1 MTRFA
6 AVLALA
12 ALLVGSGAAPRA
24 AGDGPPAGT
33 DLWIVNADG
42 SHRRQLTHD
51 SVPDFQPAVSPTGP
65 LIAWARGTPAQIWS
79 MRLDG
84 TAMKQLT
91 TMPEDT
97 FDPQWSPD
105 GRRLAFMSWDASACG
120 PGSTKC
126 AVTDVWVINDDGS
139 SPQLLGSGIHPRWSR
154 DGHKLVYYEFT
165 PNIESRGLMVARVDQ
180 SGVTGGTFVP
190 ARFLA
195 PMASPPAWSLRGRIA
210 FTYGSSTGGRRVD
223 VVGAIGSP
231 RRRIGPG
238 TAPAWSPNGRT
249 LAVVRNGEIW
259 LSDPTGGH
267 RRRLVRAAPDQGL
280 VPVWSPNGTFL
291 AYQGG
296 NGIRVVRAVRPAR
309 PHGVGRGIPGCCGYD
324 TGSSPPSWTRDSRRL
339 VFAQ

>member
-6 AVLALA
+6 ALLALA

-24 AGDGPPAGT
+24 AGYGPPVGT

-42 SHRRQLTHD
+42 AHRRQLTHD
-51 SVPDFQPAVSPTGP
+51 SVPDFQPAVSSTGP
-65 LIAWARGTPAQIWS
+65 VIAWARGTPSQIWS

-91 TMPEDT
+91 TMPEDS

-105 GRRLAFMSWDASACG
+105 GRWLAFMSWDSSACG

-126 AVTDVWVINDDGS
+126 AVTDVWVINADGS
-139 SPQLLGSGIHPRWSR
+139 IPRLLGPGIHPRWSR

-165 PNIESRGLMVARVDQ
+165 PNIESRGLMLAHVDQ
-180 SGVTGGTFVP
+180 SGGTGGMLLP
-190 ARFLA
+190 ASFLA
-195 PMASPPAWSLRGRIA
+195 PMASPPAWSRGGRIA
-210 FTYGSSTGGRRVD
+210 FTYGSSTRGRRVD
-223 VVGAIGSP
+223 VVGAKGSP
-231 RRRIGPG
+231 RRRIGSG

-267 RRRLVRAAPDQGL
+267 RRRLVRTALDQGL
-280 VPVWSPNGTFL
+280 VPVWSPNGKFL

-296 NGIRVVRAVRPAR
+296 NGIRVVRAVCPAR
-309 PHGVGRGIPGCCGYD
+309 PHGVGRGILGCCGYE
-324 TGSSPPSWTRDSRRL
+324 TGSSPPSWTRDSQRL

>member
-1 MTRFA
+1 MTRLA

-24 AGDGPPAGT
+24 AGEGPPVGT
-33 DLWIVNADG
+33 DLWIVNGDG

-51 SVPDFQPAVSPTGP
+51 SVPDFQPAASPTRP
-65 LIAWARGTPAQIWS
+65 LIAWARGTPSQIWS

-105 GRRLAFMSWDASACG
+105 GRQIAFMSWDFSACG

-126 AVTDVWVINDDGS
+126 AVTDVRVINADGS
-139 SPQLLGSGIHPRWSR
+139 NPRLLGSGIHPRWSR

-165 PNIESRGLMVARVDQ
+165 PNIESAGLMLARVDQ
-180 SGVTGGTFVP
+180 SAGTSGMLLS
-190 ARFLA
+190 ASFLA
-195 PMASPPAWSLRGRIA
+195 PMASAPAWSRRGWIA
-210 FTYGSSTGGRRVD
+210 FTHGTSTRGGRVD
-223 VVGAIGSP
+223 VVGAKGSP
-231 RRRIGPG
+231 RRRIGAG
-238 TAPAWSPNGRT
+238 AAPAWSPNGRT

-259 LSDPTGGH
+259 LSDPTGAH
-267 RRRLVRAAPDQGL
+267 RRRLVRAALDPGL
-280 VPVWSPNGTFL
+280 VPVWSPDGKFL

-296 NGIRVVRAVRPAR
+296 NGIRVVRAVRPAK
-309 PHGVGRGIPGCCGYD
+309 PHRVGRGILSCCGYD
-324 TGSSPPSWTRDSRRL
+324 SGSSPPSWTRDSRRL

>member
-1 MTRFA
+1 MTRLA
-6 AVLALA
+6 AVLALI
-12 ALLVGSGAAPRA
+12 ALVAGSGAAPRA
-24 AGDGPPAGT
+24 TGEGPPAGT

-51 SVPDFQPAVSPTGP
+51 PVPDFQPAASPTGP
-65 LIAWARGTPAQIWS
+65 RIAWARGTPSQIWS

-105 GRRLAFMSWDASACG
+105 GRQIAFMSWDSSACG

-126 AVTDVWVINDDGS
+126 AVTDVWVIDADGS
-139 SPQLLGSGIHPRWSR
+139 SPRLLGSGVHPRWSR
-154 DGHKLVYYEFT
+154 DGRRLVYYEFT
-165 PNIESRGLMVARVDQ
+165 PNIASRGLMVAQVDQ
-180 SGVTGGTFVP
+180 SGGTGGMILS

-195 PMASPPAWSLRGRIA
+195 PMASPPAWSPRGPIA
-210 FTYGSSTGGRRVD
+210 FTYGRRRVD
-223 VVGAIGSP
+223 VVGAGGSP

-238 TAPAWSPNGRT
+238 AAPSWSPNGRT
-249 LAVVRNGEIW
+249 LAVFRNGEIW

-267 RRRLVRAAPDQGL
+267 RRRLVRPAPDQGL
-280 VPVWSPNGTFL
+280 VPVWSPNGKFL

-309 PHGVGRGIPGCCGYD
+309 PHGVGRGIPGCCGSD